1 MLLNKDISGLSSLK
15 KKSIANIKVI
25 VDKTG
30 KESISVETV
39 IQGKTYTS
47 QYVIE

>member
-25 VDKTG
+25 VDKNIITNR
-30 KESISVETV
+30 INDTP
-39 IQGKTYTS
+39 
-47 QYVIE
+47 